1 MAAKRE
7 IVLELLK
14 QKPLLLSRE
23 LTSEGIDRKT
33 IKRMTDSGELIRIA
47 RGLYSAADYI
57 PDSNYSLL
65 EAHKLVRQG
74 VICLLSALAY
84 YEIGTQNPS
93 MVWMAIPNR
102 TWMPQVETSP
112 VQIVRFSGKS
122 YNEGITE
129 INIENEAVRIYNI
142 PKTVADCFK
151 YRNKIGLDIA
161 IEAVKDVL
169 QQKKSTVD
177 ELLHYAAICRVRSVI
192 TPYLESLI

>member
-1 MAAKRE
+1 MATKRE

-14 QKPLLLSRE
+14 QKPLLLSQE
-23 LTSEGIDRKT
+23 LTYEGIDRKT

-102 TWMPQVETSP
+102 TWMPQVENSP
-112 VQIVRFSGKS
+112 VQIVRFSGTS

-129 INIENEAVRIYNI
+129 IDIENEAVRIYNI

-161 IEAVKDVL
+161 LEALKDVL
-169 QQKKSTVD
+169 RQKKATVD
-177 ELLHYAAICRVRSVI
+177 ELLYYAAICRVRSVI

>member
-1 MAAKRE
+1 MATKRE

-14 QKPLLLSRE
+14 QKPLVLSQE
-23 LTSEGIDRKT
+23 LTAEGIDRKT
-33 IKRMTDSGELIRIA
+33 IKRMTDSGELIRVA

-57 PDSNYSLL
+57 PDSNHSLL

-102 TWMPQVETSP
+102 NWRPRLENSP

-122 YNEGITE
+122 YTEGINE
-129 INIENEAVRIYNI
+129 INIDNEAVRIYNI

-161 IEAVKDVL
+161 IEALKDVL
-169 QQKKSTVD
+169 QQKKAAVD
-177 ELLHYAAICRVRSVI
+177 ELLYYAAVCRVRSVI
-192 TPYLESLI
+192 IPYLESLI